1 MRNFRWVCRCRR
13 RKNRWVTKIISQ
25 VKQAPY
31 TEMDIMAANEGFRR
45 HQAQHDR
52 HHDAD
57 ARHRQRIDRN
67 AAPADAPN
75 TAGACPAR
83 DSENI
88 MRVVIYSWLF
98 IADSAATSTI
108 KLKIPAAAGRW
119 MTFIAIRNGLS
130 PVPDW
135 RQGTMASIRAIDS
148 M

>member
-1 MRNFRWVCRCRR
+1 MGD
-13 RKNRWVTKIISQ
+13 KIISQ

-31 TEMDIMAANEGFRR
+31 TEIDIMAANDVSGATRLSTIDTTMPMHDIASALTGMPRR
-45 HQAQHDR
+45 LTR
-52 HHDAD
+52 P
-57 ARHRQRIDRN
+57 N
-67 AAPADAPN
+67 A
-75 TAGACPAR
+75 AGACPAR

-98 IADSAATSTI
+98 IADNAATSTI
-108 KLKIPAAAGRW
+108 KLKIPAAAGKW
-119 MTFIAIRNGLS
+119 ITFIAIRNGLS